1 MKKHLIPRTEL
12 SEVLFSFRKTF
23 YQLGAFSLVIN
34 LLGIMPSIYM
44 LQVYDRVLAS
54 SNETTLLMLTLMTLG
69 LYVLMELLE
78 FTRSSVLIRVGNK
91 LDMLLNQRVFTAAF
105 ERNLK
110 RTGGNPSQAIHDLT
124 NVRQFLTGNGLFAFF
139 DAPWTPIYLLICFMF
154 HPLLGLFVLIGA
166 VLLFG
171 LAYVTET
178 ATRKPLADANQA
190 AMASSAFANN
200 NLRNAEVIEAMGMMP
215 AIRSRWFKH
224 HGRILENQTLAS
236 DRAARITAVTK
247 FVRIS
252 MQSLI
257 LGLGALLVI
266 EGKLTPGGMI
276 ACSILM
282 GKALQPVELA
292 IGTWKQLL
300 NVRTAYA
307 RLDELLTSHPA
318 RGAGMPLPPPKG
330 QMTLEGVIAVPPGGQ
345 HPVLR
350 GLSFSM
356 NPGEVVGVIGPS
368 ASGKSTLARL
378 LVGVWP
384 AQAGKVRLDGA
395 DIFQWN
401 KDDLG
406 PWMGYLP
413 QDIELFEGTVSE
425 NIARF
430 GKVDSNQVIDA
441 AIRAGVHD
449 MILRFPQGYDTRLG
463 ADGGMLSGGQKQRIG
478 LARAIYGNP
487 SFIVLDEPNSNLDDV
502 GEAALV
508 RTVLD
513 LKARGK
519 TVVLITHRTSIIN
532 AVDKLLVLREGEL
545 AAYGPRDQVL
555 AHLMQQQQQAQQQA
569 QQAQAQAQ
577 AALAQSPAA
586 GEGFGAA
593 PAAPAAEQPS
603 EKE

>member
-236 DRAARITAVTK
+236 DRAARISAVTK

-266 EGKLTPGGMI
+266 EGKLTPGMMI
-276 ACSILM
+276 A
-282 GKALQPVELA
+282 
-292 IGTWKQLL
+292 
-300 NVRTAYA
+300 
-307 RLDELLTSHPA
+307 
-318 RGAGMPLPPPKG
+318 
-330 QMTLEGVIAVPPGGQ
+330 
-345 HPVLR
+345 
-350 GLSFSM
+350 
-356 NPGEVVGVIGPS
+356 
-368 ASGKSTLARL
+368 
-378 LVGVWP
+378 
-384 AQAGKVRLDGA
+384 
-395 DIFQWN
+395 
-401 KDDLG
+401 
-406 PWMGYLP
+406 
-413 QDIELFEGTVSE
+413 
-425 NIARF
+425 
-430 GKVDSNQVIDA
+430 
-441 AIRAGVHD
+441 
-449 MILRFPQGYDTRLG
+449 
-463 ADGGMLSGGQKQRIG
+463 
-478 LARAIYGNP
+478 
-487 SFIVLDEPNSNLDDV
+487 
-502 GEAALV
+502 
-508 RTVLD
+508 
-513 LKARGK
+513 
-519 TVVLITHRTSIIN
+519 
-532 AVDKLLVLREGEL
+532 
-545 AAYGPRDQVL
+545 
-555 AHLMQQQQQAQQQA
+555 
-569 QQAQAQAQ
+569 
-577 AALAQSPAA
+577 
-586 GEGFGAA
+586 
-593 PAAPAAEQPS
+593 
-603 EKE
+603 